1 MEGVGQC
8 VGGARGKPHL
18 EEEGDDLA
26 RDEKGGALGNEG
38 GAVADLAVGAGLAHS
53 VKKVGV
59 GVVCAIA
66 RGAGCYGDCGCSGAC
81 GVEQGSSA
89 VVVSLSGGGGE
100 GGGGGGGGGERIRK
114 AAGDCVLAGADA
126 HSARRLLPTSN

>member
-1 MEGVGQC
+1 MEGLGQC

-59 GVVCAIA
+59 GGVCAIA
-66 RGAGCYGDCGCSGAC
+66 RGAGCDGDCGCSGAC

-89 VVVSLSGGGGE
+89 VVVSLS
-100 GGGGGGGGGERIRK
+100 GGGGGGGGERIRK